1 MHVNASP
8 AVVRRLVAY
17 GLTNLRKRAGY
28 SQAEAAKYMRCSQ
41 GKIANLE
48 NSRNLPRLEFIEKLL
63 RHYDAEDEIP
73 RYTELLETA
82 EQRTWWDR
90 LSDTKTLVGLQTFIG
105 LEDGASK
112 TEGFHALLVPG
123 LMQTSDYA
131 REVVRGGQQSDSDLE
146 YKVELRGRRQ
156 QALTRSTDP
165 LHAWMVIDE
174 CALDRRIGDTATMR
188 GQLEH
193 LVELAELDNVQIQIC
208 PASVGPHPGLTGTFE
223 ILHFPIPEDPGVV
236 YVETRVRA
244 VWFEDKPEI
253 DQYTQVMNHL
263 RALANTPEESKK
275 LLTEK
280 LKEL

>member
-1 MHVNASP
+1 MHVTASP
-8 AVVRRLVAY
+8 GVVRRLVAY

-41 GKIANLE
+41 GKMANIE
-48 NSRNLPRLEFIEKLL
+48 NTRNLPRLEFIEKLL
-63 RHYDAEDEIP
+63 RYYDAEDEIP

-90 LSDTKTLVGLQTFIG
+90 VPEDRDLTGFQAFLG

-123 LMQTSDYA
+123 LVQTPDYA
-131 REVVRGGQQSDSDLE
+131 REVIRGGQQSDSELE
-146 YKVELRGRRQ
+146 QKVELRARRQ
-156 QALTRSTDP
+156 QALTRSTNP

-174 CALDRRIGDTATMR
+174 CALDRRVGDRATMR
-188 GQLEH
+188 AQLEH
-193 LVELAELDNVQIQIC
+193 LMHLAELDNIQIQIC

-236 YVETRVRA
+236 SIETRVRV
-244 VWFEDKPEI
+244 VWFEEKSEI
-253 DQYTQVMNHL
+253 DQYTQVLNHL

-275 LLTEK
+275 LLTAK